1 MEQAFVE
8 VHFQEHF
15 RAVVN
20 RLALLLPLRDIF
32 EVVQEVRTLVNFFR
46 LFYRLHFNDISL
58 VALPAIFVFCLLVR
72 VWRLILLGLGFL
84 LLSQLL
90 FLELKAR
97 LRDQRVVVIEVAG
110 GIEEA

>member
-1 MEQAFVE
+1 MT
-8 VHFQEHF
+8 
-15 RAVVN
+15 
-20 RLALLLPLRDIF
+20 LLDIF
-32 EVVQEVRTLVNFFR
+32 EVVQKVRTLVNFFR
-46 LFYRLHFNDISL
+46 LLCHLQFNDICL

-72 VWRLILLGLGFL
+72 VWWLILLGLGFL

-97 LRDQRVVVIEVAG
+97 LRDQRVVVVEVAG